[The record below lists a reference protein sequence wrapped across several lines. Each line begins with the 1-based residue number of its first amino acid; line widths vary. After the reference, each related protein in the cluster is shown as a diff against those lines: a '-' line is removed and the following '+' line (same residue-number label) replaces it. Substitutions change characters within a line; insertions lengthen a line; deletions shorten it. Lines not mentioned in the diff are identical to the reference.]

1 MNSLTSA
8 VEWSRRFL
16 AEVLT
21 PGDFAIDATAGNGHD
36 TLFLAQ
42 RVLPGGDLWAF
53 DIQEAAIDAT
63 ARRLTEAGFEDR
75 FEVDEPLSA
84 QKAASKTVGLTVFE
98 KTVSPEQA
106 SPPEN
111 AAATVPERPIRLI
124 HSDHSQMGSLLHG
137 YTKKPKV
144 AVFNLGYLPG
154 GDHALVTRAESTVS
168 ALDALAAAL
177 AEGGRLVVVVYVGH
191 AGAEAEVAAVDTW
204 WRQLPPQRWDTVS
217 VQFPNRTGRP
227 PYVLVAEKKGV
238 QRRVPTT

>member
-16 AEVLT
+16 AEVLE

-36 TLFLAQ
+36 TLFLARQ
-42 RVLPGGDLWAF
+42 VLPGGDLWAF

-63 ARRLTEAGFEDR
+63 ARRLTEAGLADR
-75 FEVDEPLSA
+75 FEIDEPFSA
-84 QKAASKTVGLTVFE
+84 SKAASKTAGRNVLARMAAPDQ
-98 KTVSPEQA
+98 S
-106 SPPEN
+106 SPPEE
-111 AAATVPERPIRLI
+111 AAAAPRCPIRLI
-124 HSDHSQMGSLLHG
+124 HCDHSQMGSLLQG
-137 YTKKPKV
+137 YTKQPKA

-191 AGAEAEVAAVDTW
+191 AGAEAEVTAVDRW
-204 WRQLPPQRWDTVS
+204 WRQLPPQRWDTVA